1 MISMARVFAL
11 ATACVALLVTG
22 ARVTPAGAQGDNCK
36 GSAVTAVGKAKFR
49 PFSKAK
55 ELEGRG
61 SAMDDAVAAWQR
73 EVLARYGEQWKGWEK
88 AKDTSFNCVPTKS
101 EKLGLPVVACT
112 VIGRP
117 CAAAAPLAGVTTK
130 ERDSGG
136 KDKGR
141 PAMKEPPKYS
151 HPAHAREMARQDRMA
166 AERDKAERAAYDRE
180 IAIQRKLEEQRA
192 RNPRY

>member
-1 MISMARVFAL
+1 MISTARVAL

-22 ARVTPAGAQGDNCK
+22 ARLAPAAAQGDACK
-36 GSAVTAVGKAKFR
+36 GSAVTAIGKAKFR

-61 SAMDDAVAAWQR
+61 AAMDDAVSAWQR
-73 EVLARYGEQWKGWEK
+73 EALARYGERWKRWDK
-88 AKDTSFNCVPTKS
+88 AKDTSFDCAPAKS

-112 VIGRP
+112 VTGRP
-117 CAAAAPLAGVTTK
+117 CAAGAPSAGAATT

-141 PAMKEPPKYS
+141 PAMKDPPKHSDPEY
-151 HPAHAREMARQDRMA
+151 AREMARQDRMA
-166 AERDKAERAAYDRE
+166 AERDKAERAADERE
-180 IAIQRKLEEQRA
+180 MAVQRKLEEQRA

>member
-22 ARVTPAGAQGDNCK
+22 ARVTPAGAQGDSCK
-36 GSAVTAVGKAKFR
+36 GSAVTAIGKAKFR
-49 PFSKAK
+49 PFSKTK

-61 SAMDDAVAAWQR
+61 AAMDDAVAAWQR
-73 EVLARYGEQWKGWEK
+73 EVLARYGEQWKRWET
-88 AKDTSFNCVPTKS
+88 AKDASFNCVPTKS

-112 VIGRP
+112 VTGRP
-117 CAAAAPLAGVTTK
+117 CAASAPSAGVPTR
-130 ERDSGG
+130 ERDGGG

-151 HPAHAREMARQDRMA
+151 DPEYAREMARQDRMA
-166 AERDKAERAAYDRE
+166 AERDKAERAAYERE
-180 IAIQRKLEEQRA
+180 MAIQRKLEEQRA

>member
-1 MISMARVFAL
+1 MISAARLIAS
-11 ATACVALLVTG
+11 ATACAALLAAG
-22 ARVTPAGAQGDNCK
+22 ALGAPAGAQGDACK

-49 PFSKAK
+49 PFSKTK

-61 SAMDDAVAAWQR
+61 SAMDDAVASWQR
-73 EVLARYGEQWKGWEK
+73 EVVARFGEQWKRWDT

-112 VIGRP
+112 VTGRP
-117 CAAAAPLAGVTTK
+117 CAAGAPSASAATK

-141 PAMKEPPKYS
+141 PATKEAAKYAD
-151 HPAHAREMARQDRMA
+151 PEYAREMARQDRMA
-166 AERDKAERAAYDRE
+166 AERERAERAAYERE
-180 IAIQRKLEEQRA
+180 MAIQRRLEEQRA
-192 RNPRY
+192 RNPR